1 MMSAKAVRP
10 LGMTV
15 LKLGQLGQVA
25 SHSVQNIRPGLVR
38 ILTAERLF
46 KGCQGFQEQGFEE
59 LVVPFRR
66 RRAAAPPVRCE
77 VCFLAD
83 AGRETDF
90 FMTGRPYKSAPRA
103 CPWWTIRP

>member
-10 LGMTV
+10 LGVTV
-15 LKLGQLGQVA
+15 LKLGQLRQVA

-66 RRAAAPPVRCE
+66 RRAA
-77 VCFLAD
+77 
-83 AGRETDF
+83 T
-90 FMTGRPYKSAPRA
+90 TGGGTPG
-103 CPWWTIRP
+103 TV

>member
-25 SHSVQNIRPGLVR
+25 SHSVQNIGPGLVR

-66 RRAAAPPVRCE
+66 RRAA
-77 VCFLAD
+77 
-83 AGRETDF
+83 
-90 FMTGRPYKSAPRA
+90 TGGGS
-103 CPWWTIRP
+103 TV